1 MGSDYKNTSSL
12 VRKTTMSD
20 SDTGPKKTFVW
31 SNMRPDHYDDICGD
45 ETDPMLGWNLT
56 DHNRNPVALLNHN
69 TRDIIGMWKNSRIE
83 GTGAK
88 RALVGDLILAPAGT
102 SATVDECRSLI
113 SAGILRACS
122 VGFTVQKSEPRGNG
136 SSGRKYTRMTLC
148 EVSLCAVPANPD
160 ALMKAK
166 SLGVST
172 ATIRKIFKE
181 QNKNASLADRIADAR
196 ANVRY
201 SEQQKKDI
209 HRKAKS
215 KLARLDT
222 KEAKTQTERVDKAMA
237 QARARIAAKKVKQEP
252 STAAEKYDWPDQ
264 DFYVW
269 NGQRIKRRNWN
280 DGWGD

>member
-1 MGSDYKNTSSL
+1 MPTLEKSL

-45 ETDPMLGWNLT
+45 EKDPMLGWNLT
-56 DHNRNPVALLNHN
+56 DHNRNPVALLNHV
-69 TRDIIGMWKNSRIE
+69 TRDIVGRWEKPRIE
-83 GTGAK
+83 GTGAN
-88 RALVGDLILAPAGT
+88 RALVGDLVLAPAGT
-102 SATVDECRSLI
+102 SAVVDEVRALVAC
-113 SAGILRACS
+113 GILKACS

-196 ANVRY
+196 ASIKY
-201 SEQQKKDI
+201 SEAERQRI
-209 HRKAKS
+209 HRKAKA
-215 KLARLDT
+215 KVAKLDT
-222 KEAKTQTERVDKAMA
+222 KEAKAQTEKVDRAMRE
-237 QARARIAAKKVKQEP
+237 ARARIAAKKAKQDPPTENKNDWP
-252 STAAEKYDWPDQ
+252 DGWPDQ
-264 DFYVW
+264 DYYVW
-269 NGQRIKRRNWN
+269 RGQRIERDWTKWKEKK
-280 DGWGD
+280 